1 MGQVV
6 DRPPELEGGPGMK
19 SSPSPPSY
27 KKGGKVKKTGLARLH
42 KGETVVPKGSAK
54 SGGMK
59 R

>member
-1 MGQVV
+1 MGQVI
-6 DRPPELEGGPGMK
+6 DRAPALEGDSATK
-19 SSPSPPSY
+19 SPPSY

-42 KGETVVPKGSAK
+42 KGEMVVPKGSAK